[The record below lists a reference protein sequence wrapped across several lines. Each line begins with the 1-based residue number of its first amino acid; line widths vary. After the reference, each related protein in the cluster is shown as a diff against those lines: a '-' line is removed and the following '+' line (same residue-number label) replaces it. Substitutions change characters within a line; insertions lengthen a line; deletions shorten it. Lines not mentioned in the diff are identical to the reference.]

1 MRVTREIGFF
11 SLLVLVTLFVQNAS
25 AAILPFSTFGDLHGW
40 QGSRSY
46 EIDLVGDRVLS
57 GDVTFTVYDTTNLV
71 RTGETAL
78 AAAWDKPGQYIYA
91 YQIWNDDD
99 VLNEAV
105 LSLAVFNKTSGIPL
119 DVGLENIGSI
129 RDTPSSGV
137 EPTGV
142 DLTVGNLEVIWE
154 FRGEGIGEAILL
166 AGDHS
171 WFLMFS
177 SYSSPVVGDFRIEAP
192 EGEFPVPEIPEPA
205 TLILLGVGG
214 ALMFT
219 KRRKSA
225 QWQRGGVLT
234 Q

>member
-11 SLLVLVTLFVQNAS
+11 SLLVLAALFVQNAS
-25 AAILPFSTFGDLHGW
+25 AAILPFSTFGDREGW

-57 GDVTFTVYDTTNLV
+57 GDVAFTVYDTTNLV
-71 RTGETAL
+71 LPGETAL
-78 AAAWDKPGQYIYA
+78 VAVWDKPGQYIYA
-91 YQIWNDDD
+91 YQVWNDQDLIDD
-99 VLNEAV
+99 EVLNEAV
-105 LSLAVFNKTSGIPL
+105 LSFAVFNEDEVTSMNV
-119 DVGLENIGSI
+119 DLENIGAI
-129 RDTPSSGV
+129 EDTPSSGV

-154 FRGEGIGEAILL
+154 FRGEGVNEAILL
-166 AGDHS
+166 ADGHS

-177 SYSSPVVGDFRIEAP
+177 SDFAPVVGNFRIEGP
-192 EGEFPVPEIPEPA
+192 EEGDFPVPEPC
-205 TLILLGVGG
+205 TLALLGLGG

-225 QWQRGGVLT
+225 Q
-234 Q
+234 

>member
-25 AAILPFSTFGDLHGW
+25 AAILPFSTFGDREGW
-40 QGSRSY
+40 QGSRPY
-46 EIDLVGDRVLS
+46 EIPLVGDHVLS

-91 YQIWNDDD
+91 YQIWNDDE
-99 VLNEAV
+99 VLNEAI
-105 LSLAVFNKTSGIPL
+105 LSFAVFNEDEVTPMNV
-119 DVGLENIGSI
+119 DLENIGSI
-129 RDTPSSGV
+129 EDTPALGSGI

-142 DLTVGNLEVIWE
+142 NLTVGNLEAIWE
-154 FRGEGIGEAILL
+154 FRGEGISEAILL

-177 SYSSPVVGDFRIEAP
+177 SDFAPVVGDYEIRAP
-192 EGEFPVPEIPEPA
+192 EEGEWPVPPEIPEPA
-205 TLILLGVGG
+205 TIALLGIGG

-225 QWQRGGVLT
+225 Q
-234 Q
+234 

>member
-11 SLLVLVTLFVQNAS
+11 SLLVLAALFVQNAS
-25 AAILPFSTFGDLHGW
+25 AALLPFSTFGDREGW

-57 GDVTFTVYDTTNLV
+57 GDVAFTVYDTTDLV
-71 RTGETAL
+71 LPGETAL
-78 AAAWDKPGQYIYA
+78 ASVWDKPGQYIYA

-105 LSLAVFNKTSGIPL
+105 LSFAVFNKTSGVPL
-119 DVGLENIGSI
+119 DVDLENIASI
-129 RDTPSSGV
+129 EDTPNSGV

-154 FRGEGIGEAILL
+154 FRGEGVNEAILL

-177 SYSSPVVGDFRIEAP
+177 SNSSPFVGDFRI
-192 EGEFPVPEIPEPA
+192 
-205 TLILLGVGG
+205 
-214 ALMFT
+214 
-219 KRRKSA
+219 
-225 QWQRGGVLT
+225 
-234 Q
+234 